1 LGTTSIR
8 GDWWSGFYLD
18 MGNVNKEGGINLENG
33 KKPVRLVKQLIK
45 WVSDKNSLIVD
56 FFAGSGTTGQ
66 AVMELNE
73 EDKGKRQFILIT
85 NNEEVVNGE
94 NIKL

>member
-33 KKPVRLVKQLIK
+33 KNPLD
-45 WVSDKNSLIVD
+45 W
-56 FFAGSGTTGQ
+56 
-66 AVMELNE
+66 
-73 EDKGKRQFILIT
+73 
-85 NNEEVVNGE
+85 
-94 NIKL
+94 